1 MWSGCTLGGALWLVV
16 QDAAVGVQGE
26 RETAVKP
33 LHGLVQGR
41 EPKHDRDDAH
51 RSSFS
56 SIWRDKL
63 LLLSDV
69 SRRYKCRRTTNQPSF
84 EEVKKEQF
92 ACRLGPR
99 CLKPLCLSHARS
111 HAF

>member
-1 MWSGCTLGGALWLVV
+1 MWSGCTRGGALGLVV
-16 QDAAVGVQGE
+16 HDAAIGVQGE

-41 EPKHDRDDAH
+41 EPNHDRDDAH

-63 LLLSDV
+63 LLLD
-69 SRRYKCRRTTNQPSF
+69 F
-84 EEVKKEQF
+84 
-92 ACRLGPR
+92 
-99 CLKPLCLSHARS
+99 
-111 HAF
+111 